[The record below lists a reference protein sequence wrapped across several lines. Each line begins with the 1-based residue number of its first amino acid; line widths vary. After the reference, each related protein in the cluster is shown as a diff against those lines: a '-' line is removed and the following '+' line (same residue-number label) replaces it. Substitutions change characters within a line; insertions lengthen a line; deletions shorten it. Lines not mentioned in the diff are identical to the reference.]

1 MSREATGA
9 AATISPS
16 DVAAMAAPHGLRI
29 RDEDLA
35 VVAEGLEAH
44 GARMV
49 ALRDADLADVPP
61 ATTFAASWD
70 D

>member
-1 MSREATGA
+1 MSGEATGA
-9 AATISPS
+9 AETISRS
-16 DVAAMAAPHGLRI
+16 DVAAIAALHGVPI
-29 RDEDLA
+29 HDEDLA
-35 VVAEGLEAH
+35 VVAEGLKAH
-44 GARMV
+44 AARMV